1 VNPRRLLAGAVGFI
15 AVVLLSACLPAQRRT
30 GDVEEILRAK
40 VLRVSVRPG
49 FFDAGSSQEL
59 SFQEAEL
66 LRQFAARLGVEIRWI
81 EAPRGDRLLALV
93 QEGSA
98 DIAVGRYA
106 VESLAEYGLR
116 ASAALGWVEDLLVAS
131 PGAATGRDERGSS
144 TVHLHRSALT
154 PPLQTYLSEHGLSVE
169 EVAEEVPIEEV
180 LGRVRA
186 GRYRLTVVDSQIA
199 GAVRTGAGLEVV
211 DRIPVRRPIV
221 WAVRES
227 NPGLRRAIDQYLFAE
242 SVLSRGR
249 RDRACR
255 DLRNIRKTRVIRMVT
270 RNSATTVTIE
280 RGGLSGFEYEL
291 ALNFARDLGVRL
303 ELSIPPPEVDPLSW
317 LEQGYGDIAALHEPF
332 GLDAGASFLVSEPY
346 RWVDLVSVV
355 SSRADLP
362 MSVEELAGVRAM
374 ASKAEASLAR
384 IMPLAAPIRARP
396 PAVGADSFNAM
407 LSVARG
413 RAPVA
418 VVNRDAARLAVRS
431 RSDLQIG
438 AVVVPDVGL
447 VWVLNLSSPRLHREV
462 NQWLRTARESGLVR
476 QLAANQ
482 FRRRKVPRPLAML
495 PIPDGALSPYD
506 ELLQWVGRTYDIDWR
521 LLASLM
527 YEESRFD
534 PDAVGPGGSAG
545 LFQFMPSTWRE
556 LGVEDPH
563 HPQEATEA
571 AGRYLRQLMDE
582 FQDLPLRDRVAMAIA
597 SYNVGPGHV
606 FDARKLAVEMGLDPN
621 RWAGSVETAMLI
633 LDDPEVARRF
643 SAGVCACRR
652 AVGYTRRIL
661 RRYGAYTEQFPPA

>member
-1 VNPRRLLAGAVGFI
+1 MAAVLF
-15 AVVLLSACLPAQRRT
+15 SACSPVQRRT
-30 GDVEEILRAK
+30 GDVEEILEAG
-40 VLRVSVRPG
+40 VLRIAVRPG
-49 FFDAGSSQEL
+49 FFDAGGSQEL
-59 SFQEAEL
+59 SHQESEL
-66 LRQFAARLGVEIRWI
+66 LRQFAARLGVEIGWI

-93 QEGSA
+93 REGSA

-106 VESLAEYGLR
+106 VESLADHGLR
-116 ASAALGWVEDLLVAS
+116 ASAALGWVDDLLVAF
-131 PGAATGRDERGSS
+131 PGAAAGRDERGSS

-154 PPLQTYLSEHGLSVE
+154 PPLQVYLAEHGLSVE

-180 LGRVRA
+180 LDRVQA
-186 GRYRLTVVDSQIA
+186 GRYRLTIVDSQIA
-199 GAVRTGAGLEVV
+199 GAVRAGAGLEIV

-227 NPGLRRAIDQYLFAE
+227 NPGLRRAIDQFLFAE
-242 SVLSRGR
+242 SVLSRGHR
-249 RDRACR
+249 ARACR
-255 DLRNIRKTRVIRMVT
+255 DLSDIRKTGVLRLVT

-291 ALNFARDLGVRL
+291 ALAFARDLGVRL
-303 ELSIPPPEVDPLSW
+303 ELSIPPPDVDPLSW

-332 GLDAGASFLVSEPY
+332 GLENRASFLVSEPY

-355 SSRADLP
+355 SSRAEP
-362 MSVEELAGVRAM
+362 PVSVEELAGVRAM
-374 ASKAEASLAR
+374 ASKPEASLAR

-396 PAVGADSFNAM
+396 PAVGADSFYAM

-418 VVNRDAARLAVRS
+418 VVNSDAAQLAVES
-431 RSDLQIG
+431 RSDLQTG

-447 VWVLNLSSPRLHREV
+447 VWVLNLSAPRLYREV
-462 NQWLRTARESGLVR
+462 NQWLASAGESGQVR
-476 QLAANQ
+476 QLSANQ
-482 FRRRKVPRPLAML
+482 FGKRRAPRSGTML
-495 PIPDGALSPYD
+495 PIPEGALTPYD

-534 PDAVGPGGSAG
+534 PDAVGPGESAG
-545 LFQFMPSTWRE
+545 LFQFMPFTWRE

-563 HPQEATEA
+563 DPQESIEA

-582 FQDLPLRDRVAMAIA
+582 FQDVPLRDAVAMAIA

-606 FDARKLAVEMGLDPN
+606 FDARKLAVEMGLDPD

-643 SAGVCACRR
+643 SAGVCSCRR

>member
-1 VNPRRLLAGAVGFI
+1 VNPRRRLAVTVGVAVT
-15 AVVLLSACLPAQRRT
+15 VSLSACLAPPPRT
-30 GDVEEILRAK
+30 GDVEEIRQAG
-40 VLRVSVRPG
+40 VLRVAVRPG
-49 FFDAGSSQEL
+49 FFDALRSREL
-59 SFQEAEL
+59 SLRESEL

-93 QEGSA
+93 REGSA
-98 DIAVGRYA
+98 DIAVGRDA
-106 VESLAEYGLR
+106 VESLSDNGLR
-116 ASAALGWVEDLLVAS
+116 ASAALGWVDDLLVAA
-131 PGAATGRDERGSS
+131 PGSAAGGDDRRSS

-154 PPLQTYLSEHGLSVE
+154 TAVRAFLTEHRLSVE

-180 LGRVRA
+180 LDRVLA
-186 GRYRLTVVDSQIA
+186 GRYRLTIVDSQIA
-199 GAVRTGAGLEVV
+199 NSFRGSASLRIV

-227 NPGLRRAIDQYLFAE
+227 NPGLRRAIDQFLFAE
-242 SVLSRGR
+242 SVLSRGGR
-249 RDRACR
+249 ARACR
-255 DLRNIRKTRVIRMVT
+255 DLRAIRRSGVLRLVT

-291 ALNFARDLGVRL
+291 ALNFARHLGVRI
-303 ELSIPPPEVDPLSW
+303 ELSIPPPEEDPLSW

-332 GLDAGASFLVSEPY
+332 GLENRASFLVSEPY
-346 RWVDLVSVV
+346 RRVDLVSVV
-355 SSRADLP
+355 SSRADP
-362 MSVEELAGVRAM
+362 PSSVEELAGVRAM
-374 ASKAEASLAR
+374 ASKPEASLAR
-384 IMPLAAPIRARP
+384 IMPLTAPIRARP
-396 PAVGADSFNAM
+396 PGVGADGFNAV

-413 RAPVA
+413 NAPVA
-418 VVNRDAARLAVRS
+418 VVNRDVARLAIGS

-447 VWVLNLSSPRLHREV
+447 VWVLNLSSPRLYRDV
-462 NQWLRTARESGLVR
+462 NQWLHTARKSGLVR
-476 QLAANQ
+476 QLSANQ
-482 FRRRKVPRPLAML
+482 FGRRRAPRPAAML
-495 PIPDGALSPYD
+495 PIPDGALTPYD

-534 PDAVGPGGSAG
+534 PDAVGPGESAG
-545 LFQFMPSTWRE
+545 LFQFMPFTWRE

-563 HPQEATEA
+563 DPQESTEA

-582 FQDLPLRDRVAMAIA
+582 FHDVPLRDAVAMAIA

-606 FDARKLAVEMGLDPN
+606 FDARKLAVEMGLDPD

-633 LDDPEVARRF
+633 LDDPEVARKF
-643 SAGVCACRR
+643 SAGVCSCRR

>member
-1 VNPRRLLAGAVGFI
+1 VGFTV
-15 AVVLLSACLPAQRRT
+15 AVSLTSCLPSPHRT
-30 GDVEEILRAK
+30 GDVEEIRQAG
-40 VLRVSVRPG
+40 VLRIAVRPG
-49 FFDAGSSQEL
+49 YFDAVGSREL
-59 SFQEAEL
+59 SRRESEL

-81 EAPRGDRLLALV
+81 EAHRGDRLLTLV
-93 QEGSA
+93 REGSA
-98 DIAVGRYA
+98 DIAVGRFA
-106 VESLAEYGLR
+106 VESLAGKGLR
-116 ASAALGWVEDLLVAS
+116 ASAALGWVDDLLVAF
-131 PGAATGRDERGSS
+131 PGSSAGGEDRASS
-144 TVHLHRSALT
+144 TVHIHRSALT
-154 PPLQTYLSEHGLSVE
+154 TAVKTYLSKHGLSVE

-180 LGRVRA
+180 LARVRT
-186 GRYRLTVVDSQIA
+186 GRYRLTIVDSQIA
-199 GAVRTGAGLEVV
+199 NSIRGAAGFKIV

-227 NPGLRRAIDQYLFAE
+227 NPGLRRAIDQFLFAE
-242 SVLSRGR
+242 SVLSRGVR
-249 RDRACR
+249 ARACR
-255 DLRNIRKTRVIRMVT
+255 DMRDIRRAGALRLVT

-291 ALNFARDLGVRL
+291 ALNFARHLGVRL
-303 ELSIPPPEVDPLSW
+303 ELSIPPPDVDPLRW
-317 LEQGYGDIAALHEPF
+317 LEDGYGDIAALHEPF
-332 GLDAGASFLVSEPY
+332 GLNNRASFLVSDPY

-355 SSRADLP
+355 SSRAERP
-362 MSVEELAGVRAM
+362 ASVEELAGVRAM
-374 ASKAEASLAR
+374 ASQAEASLAR
-384 IMPLAAPIRARP
+384 IMPLTAPIRARP
-396 PAVGADSFNAM
+396 PAVGGDSFNAM
-407 LSVARG
+407 LAVARG

-418 VVNRDAARLAVRS
+418 VVNRDAARLAVES

-438 AVVVPDVGL
+438 AVVVPEAGL
-447 VWVLNLSSPRLHREV
+447 VWVLNLSSPKLLREV
-462 NQWLRTARESGLVR
+462 NQWLHTARTSGLVR
-476 QLAANQ
+476 QLAAAQ
-482 FRRRKVPRPLAML
+482 FGKRRASRTGATP

-582 FQDLPLRDRVAMAIA
+582 FQDVPLRDGVAMAIA

-606 FDARKLAVEMGLDPN
+606 FDARKLAVEMGLDPD

-633 LDDPEVARRF
+633 LDDPEVARGF

>member
-1 VNPRRLLAGAVGFI
+1 M
-15 AVVLLSACLPAQRRT
+15 
-30 GDVEEILRAK
+30 EEIRQAG
-40 VLRVSVRPG
+40 VLRVAVRPG
-49 FFDAGSSQEL
+49 YFDAVGTREL
-59 SFQEAEL
+59 FRLESEL

-81 EAPRGDRLLALV
+81 EAHRGDRLLGLV
-93 QEGSA
+93 HEGTA
-98 DIAVGRYA
+98 DVAVGRFA
-106 VESLAEYGLR
+106 VESLADFGLR
-116 ASAALGWVEDLLVAS
+116 ASAALGWVDDVVVAS
-131 PGAATGRDERGSS
+131 PGSAAGPVERGSS

-154 PPLQTYLSEHGLSVE
+154 PAVQLYLSEHGLSVE
-169 EVAEEVPIEEV
+169 EVAEEVSIEGV
-180 LGRVRA
+180 LDRVRA
-186 GRYRLTVVDSQIA
+186 GRYRMTVVDSQIA
-199 GAVRTGAGLEVV
+199 SANRPAAGLEIV
-211 DRIPVRRPIV
+211 DRIPGRRPIV

-227 NPGLRRAIDQYLFAE
+227 NPGLRRAIDQFLFAE
-242 SVLSRGR
+242 SVLSRGGR
-249 RDRACR
+249 ARACR
-255 DLRNIRKTRVIRMVT
+255 DLPAIRKTGILRLVT
-270 RNSATTVTIE
+270 RNSATTVTVE

-291 ALNFARDLGVRL
+291 ALAFARDLGVRL
-303 ELSIPPPEVDPLSW
+303 ELAIPPPGVEPLSW
-317 LEQGYGDIAALHEPF
+317 LEEGYGDIAALHEPF
-332 GLDAGASFLVSEPY
+332 GLEGRASFRVSEAY
-346 RWVDLVSVV
+346 RRVDLVAVV
-355 SSRADLP
+355 SSRADRP
-362 MSVEELAGVRAM
+362 ASVEELAGVRAM

-384 IMPLAAPIRARP
+384 IMPLTAPIRARP
-396 PAVGADSFNAM
+396 PAVGADGFNAM

-418 VVNRDAARLAVRS
+418 VVNRDAARLVVRS

-447 VWVLNLSSPRLHREV
+447 AWVVNLSSPRLHREV
-462 NQWLRTARESGLVR
+462 NQWLRTARNSGFVR

-482 FRRRKVPRPLAML
+482 FRKGRAPRPGTML
-495 PIPDGALSPYD
+495 PIPEGALSPYD

-521 LLASLM
+521 LLASVM

-571 AGRYLRQLMDE
+571 AGRYLRQLIDE
-582 FQDLPLRDRVAMAIA
+582 FQGVPLRDGVAMAIA

-621 RWAGSVETAMLI
+621 HWAGSVETAMLI

-643 SAGVCACRR
+643 STGVCACRR